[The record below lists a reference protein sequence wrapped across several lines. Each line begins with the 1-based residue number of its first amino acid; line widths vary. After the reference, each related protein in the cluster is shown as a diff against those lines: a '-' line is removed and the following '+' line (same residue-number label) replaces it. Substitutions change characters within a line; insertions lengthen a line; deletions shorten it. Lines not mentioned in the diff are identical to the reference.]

1 MPNQNQNTTQGNHA
15 HSPANNAPLEHAP
28 QNLHPQR
35 TTPATTKPTY
45 TPDHWEKLHGKIS
58 KGGVFYKPNF
68 VVLRNGEF
76 IEVEGG
82 GVSAYNYVTAF
93 HIMLHLQAVNPHDNF
108 TVEPCSWQPMTDY
121 NVILDSEVK
130 H

>member
-1 MPNQNQNTTQGNHA
+1 MTNL
-15 HSPANNAPLEHAP
+15 NNATA
-28 QNLHPQR
+28 
-35 TTPATTKPTY
+35 TKPTY
-45 TPDHWEKLHGKIS
+45 TPDQWEKLHGYFKN
-58 KGGVFYKPNF
+58 GVFHKPNF
-68 VVLRNGEF
+68 VVMRNGDY
-76 IEVEGG
+76 IDLNGST
-82 GVSAYNYVTAF
+82 SAYTYVTAF